1 MEHFTYSSNQIH
13 SVNGQ
18 TRENIVVIKNN
29 KGHKIIKTNGSI
41 TKKPLTKKEIAM
53 IRKNKFIHGLFNMR
67 PNNKTRRN
75 NSK

>member
-41 TKKPLTKKEIAM
+41 TKKPLTKKEISK
-53 IRKNKFIHGLFNMR
+53 IRKIQFIPRLFNMR
-67 PNNKTRRN
+67 PNKKTRRN

>member
-18 TRENIVVIKNN
+18 TRENIVVIKDN

-41 TKKPLTKKEIAM
+41 RKKPLTKKEIAM

>member
-29 KGHKIIKTNGSI
+29 KGHKIIKTDGTI
-41 TKKPLTKKEIAM
+41 RKKPLTKKEIAN
-53 IRKNKFIHGLFNMR
+53 IRKNKFIHGLFNML
-67 PNNKTRRN
+67 PNKKTRKYR
-75 NSK
+75 